1 MENRQITID
10 KALGN
15 LRMATGLEPTK
26 LVRAGDVGSDAFAT
40 INGTKFAIKAVDQ
53 VTTANVLSMVKTL
66 KRLQEKA
73 SMPVLLVSN
82 YISPTVIP
90 TFKEE
95 GQSILDVAGNCLI
108 SSGKLFIN
116 VQGRKNEKTA
126 APVSKTLSES
136 GAKLVFYF
144 LLDKANV
151 AKTYR
156 EIHDDTGLS
165 LGLIKNCIESL
176 KGQKFVTLHK
186 KSRALINRDELI
198 ETWQQAYN
206 STLKPKLFIGRMRF
220 VNPDARREWTDI
232 LIPAQTCW
240 GGEPG
245 ANLTDGYI
253 APELFTLY
261 TEATQR
267 DLLTTKK
274 LIPAPD
280 GDIWVYQKF
289 WNAQDESHKAPLLII
304 YADLMGSGDSR
315 CLEAAQRLKE
325 YGL

>member
-108 SSGKLFIN
+108 SSGK
-116 VQGRKNEKTA
+116 A
-126 APVSKTLSES
+126 
-136 GAKLVFYF
+136 
-144 LLDKANV
+144 
-151 AKTYR
+151 
-156 EIHDDTGLS
+156 
-165 LGLIKNCIESL
+165 
-176 KGQKFVTLHK
+176 LHQCP
-186 KSRALINRDELI
+186 R
-198 ETWQQAYN
+198 
-206 STLKPKLFIGRMRF
+206 PK
-220 VNPDARREWTDI
+220 E
-232 LIPAQTCW
+232 
-240 GGEPG
+240 
-245 ANLTDGYI
+245 
-253 APELFTLY
+253 
-261 TEATQR
+261 
-267 DLLTTKK
+267 
-274 LIPAPD
+274 
-280 GDIWVYQKF
+280 
-289 WNAQDESHKAPLLII
+289 
-304 YADLMGSGDSR
+304 
-315 CLEAAQRLKE
+315 
-325 YGL
+325 